1 MGLLARV
8 LLVDDDEDV
17 QTVLGRYLEQDG
29 HAVKAART
37 GLEALEGAA
46 LGMEVVLLDLTL
58 PDLDGFE
65 VLRRLRSHGAD
76 VPVLVLTARG
86 EEADRLLGFGL
97 GADDYVVKPFS
108 PREICLRVAALVR
121 RRTSPPTE
129 GVQAAASAL
138 RWRGVEVYPDEHRV
152 LVHGQEV
159 NLSPREFELLL
170 LFLRR
175 PRYVFS
181 RSAILSAI
189 WPEGYVSEHV
199 VEVHLA
205 SLRRKLGRALGI
217 VNVRGVGYRLMPE
230 DAP

>member
-1 MGLLARV
+1 MARV

-37 GLEALEGAA
+37 GQQALEGAA
-46 LGMEVVLLDLTL
+46 PGTDIVLLDLTL

-65 VLRRLRSHGAD
+65 VLRRLRSQGSD

-86 EEADRLLGFGL
+86 DETDRLLGFGL

-108 PREICLRVAALVR
+108 PREVCLRVAALVR
-121 RRTSPPTE
+121 RRASPPPQE
-129 GVQAAASAL
+129 IQEAAPAL
-138 RWRGVEVYPDEHRV
+138 RWRDVEAFPDEHRV
-152 LVHGQEV
+152 LVQGQEV
-159 NLSPREFELLL
+159 SLSPREFELLM

-181 RSAILSAI
+181 RQAILNAI
-189 WPEGYVSEHV
+189 WPEGYVSEHT

-205 SLRRKLGRALGI
+205 SLRRKLGAALGI

-230 DAP
+230 DAR